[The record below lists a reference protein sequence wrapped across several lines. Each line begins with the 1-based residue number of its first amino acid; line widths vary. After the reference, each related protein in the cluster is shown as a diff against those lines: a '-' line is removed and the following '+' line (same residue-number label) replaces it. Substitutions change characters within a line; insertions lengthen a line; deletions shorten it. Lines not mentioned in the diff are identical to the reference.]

1 MEPIANRQRQRQGI
15 DRAEQRARTG
25 EIPRGNSRPKGTGAK
40 EASGAELP
48 PLKERRAREFAWA
61 AEHLP
66 NEHTGSVVAALIGLE
81 VAGEKQSTA
90 SVMARLERQ
99 GRTKA
104 QGWIR

>member
-1 MEPIANRQRQRQGI
+1 MEPIANRQRQRQSI
-15 DRAEQRARTG
+15 DRAQQYAGARNGDERKATST
-25 EIPRGNSRPKGTGAK
+25 N
-40 EASGAELP
+40 ELP
-48 PLKERRAREFAWA
+48 PLTQRRAREFAWA

-66 NEHTGSVVAALIGLE
+66 NEHTGSVVSALIGLE

-90 SVMARLERQ
+90 SVMARLESQ